1 MSIGVVVVIVA
12 VLFVLGNI
20 MGLKPKMGEV
30 RVGDMRMF
38 ARKIDLHPKLVAMP
52 DWLRQHKESRQDK
65 QTNNHGMIAQYTV
78 IDDSWQL
85 PANRLLWTGG
95 DWQNE
100 DGVPISV
107 GIPPEPLLSYIQ
119 GLTTKANSITIYWYD
134 EKYAKS
140 FAIKD
145 EQAMSIMEQD
155 LLALKTFLQSVQNI
169 NTLKSSR

>member
-1 MSIGVVVVIVA
+1 
-12 VLFVLGNI
+12 
-20 MGLKPKMGEV
+20 
-30 RVGDMRMF
+30 MRMF

-85 PANRLLWTGG
+85 PARRLLWTGS

-100 DGVPISV
+100 DGAPISV
-107 GIPPEPLLSYIQ
+107 GTPPESLLCYIQ
-119 GLTTKANSITIYWYD
+119 GLTTKANSTAIYWYD

-140 FAIKD
+140 FTIKD
-145 EQAMSIMEQD
+145 EQVMTIMEQD
-155 LLALKTFLQSVQNI
+155 LSALKTFLQSVQDI
-169 NTLKSSR
+169 NSPKSSH